1 MPLIYTIGAMEMLLT
16 VEQVAE
22 RLQLHPETI
31 RRQLN
36 AGVLRGVRRGRQWRV
51 PESALTE
58 PTPAKEFSREEAISK
73 GYGFLKGRIRS
84 SDVFLEEKHAES
96 ERERQRDEARSS
108 KAAA

>member
-1 MPLIYTIGAMEMLLT
+1 MEMHFT

-51 PESALTE
+51 PESALIE
-58 PTPAKEFSREEAISK
+58 PAPKSAPTKEFSREEAKAK
-73 GYGFLKGRIRS
+73 GYGFLKGRLRGG
-84 SDVFLEEKHAES
+84 SDDFLAAKHAEAQ
-96 ERERQRDEARSS
+96 REKAKDEARGKVS
-108 KAAA
+108 A

>member
-1 MPLIYTIGAMEMLLT
+1 MEMHFT

-58 PTPAKEFSREEAISK
+58 PAPKRPATTEFSRAEAKAK
-73 GYGFLKGRIRS
+73 GYGFLKGKIRS
-84 SDVFLEEKHAES
+84 SDEFLAERHAEA
-96 ERERQRDEARSS
+96 EREKAKDESRRKVSA
-108 KAAA
+108 